1 MSRETPRIPSV
12 SACSVSTRSFVGMF
26 FIFSLSLALEMTTV
40 IALACRTSYGEGSV
54 CFEEVIGLVR
64 RRIGG
69 ASEA

>member
-26 FIFSLSLALEMTTV
+26 FILSLTLALELTTV
-40 IALACRTSYGEGSV
+40 IGLARRTTCGEGSV

-64 RRIGG
+64 RGIGG